1 MFVRILQAATGRVT
15 EKKVLNLI
23 QIELYQCIPVVYFP
37 ADPAGN
43 ANDHGWDGDA
53 SQESDSHRSSYQSAQ
68 LPEKL
73 LLSRPG
79 LLSPESAAGWTQVV
93 QVRNLF
99 HAEPAEL
106 GAANSTRHVVA

>member
-1 MFVRILQAATGRVT
+1 M
-15 EKKVLNLI
+15 
-23 QIELYQCIPVVYFP
+23 YFP

-53 SQESDSHRSSYQSAQ
+53 SQEGDSHRSSYQSAQ

-79 LLSPESAAGWTQVV
+79 LLPPESAAGWTQVV